1 MLVYS
6 SGQRV
11 PTGARFGIIL
21 PAITHEVFLGTKVV
35 EYGFAFNEGEHVT
48 ARNLIDT
55 VLVSDEFIVFHSD
68 RWTETGKASDA
79 LQHST
84 VELVDSVAD
93 ALDAYS
99 HKSLQPGVTELATA
113 DDAIAHYS
121 DITLALTSTAT
132 ATDTATGIGCAV
144 VAEEALASIELQAVT
159 AQTVETEAQAESA
172 VEIIRLDDGTLVEA
186 TAFGFTDLDHW
197 RQSVMLVGE
206 FAEVFS
212 DYLHQDPNAI
222 AWVLNPETA
231 ALSNYTNHPITGIAG
246 AFMIGP
252 EGLMRIDNDSDNG
265 DDISALIDLPG
276 LTLGRPDRQGQI
288 SRSPERKRVE
298 AVWLDADSQT
308 EMAVG
313 VRSYDQG
320 GEPFHYKSLRPLD
333 DTGNMKVSVG
343 KGLKSRWWGVTIRNT
358 YGGDFTLFG
367 ASADVAATSRWR

>member
-1 MLVYS
+1 
-6 SGQRV
+6 
-11 PTGARFGIIL
+11 
-21 PAITHEVFLGTKVV
+21 
-35 EYGFAFNEGEHVT
+35 
-48 ARNLIDT
+48 
-55 VLVSDEFIVFHSD
+55 
-68 RWTETGKASDA
+68 
-79 LQHST
+79 
-84 VELVDSVAD
+84 
-93 ALDAYS
+93 
-99 HKSLQPGVTELATA
+99 
-113 DDAIAHYS
+113 
-121 DITLALTSTAT
+121 
-132 ATDTATGIGCAV
+132 
-144 VAEEALASIELQAVT
+144 
-159 AQTVETEAQAESA
+159 
-172 VEIIRLDDGTLVEA
+172 
-186 TAFGFTDLDHW
+186 
-197 RQSVMLVGE
+197 
-206 FAEVFS
+206 
-212 DYLHQDPNAI
+212 
-222 AWVLNPETA
+222 
-231 ALSNYTNHPITGIAG
+231 
-246 AFMIGP
+246 MIGP